1 MNARF
6 VSLLSGVLLLGSA
19 AVADA
24 ADKPGTAAP
33 AKKGPAATQPAKESA
48 KDEPAL
54 AAKSAESVARNN
66 QCTWLGKRVMLLL
79 AREDVVAAG
88 EFSRFYVGFGCPETH
103 LGNAFGCLIAAE
115 IPAADFRKAL
125 DAQAS
130 PEARKAAETAA
141 VEAKKG
147 TALRADQCWA
157 DPETPLPERKEA
169 PAAVQPPPA
178 PAPAPAP
185 APQTPAPQPAK

>member
-6 VSLLSGVLLLGSA
+6 VSLLSGVALLVSA
-19 AVADA
+19 AAADA
-24 ADKPGTAAP
+24 AEKSGAPAP
-33 AKKGPAATQPAKESA
+33 AKKAPPAAATPGAVASA
-48 KDEPAL
+48 APGK
-54 AAKSAESVARNN
+54 AAEVAAMSK
-66 QCTWLGKRVMLLL
+66 QCIWLGKRVMLLL

-88 EFSRFYVGFGCPETH
+88 EFSRFYVGFGCPEEH
-103 LGNAFGCLIAAE
+103 LGHAFGCLIAAE
-115 IPAADFRKAL
+115 IPAADFRKVL

-141 VEAKKG
+141 VEAKKV
-147 TALRADQCWA
+147 TAQRADQCWA

-185 APQTPAPQPAK
+185 APQTPAAQPAK

>member
-6 VSLLSGVLLLGSA
+6 VSLLSGAALLVSA
-19 AVADA
+19 AAGA
-24 ADKPGTAAP
+24 AEKSGAQAP
-33 AKKGPAATQPAKESA
+33 AKKAAAAAPAAAASA
-48 KDEPAL
+48 LPGK
-54 AAKSAESVARNN
+54 AAEVAAMSK
-66 QCTWLGKRVMLLL
+66 QCIWLGKRVMLLL

-88 EFSRFYVGFGCPETH
+88 EFSRFYVGFGCPEEH

-141 VEAKKG
+141 VEAKKV
-147 TALRADQCWA
+147 TVQRADQCWA

-185 APQTPAPQPAK
+185 APQTPAAQPAK